1 MIGSLVVKMLIR
13 ASLVMAG
20 GKGSRFGS
28 SVKPFLRVCE
38 KSSFLNVIEGAL
50 KLSNVIFIAVSDY
63 TASYAKK
70 EIDKSK
76 YKGGHILI
84 IYTSGKGYAID
95 ISLAL
100 RIIRERPLLVLP
112 ADYPFLTEKTI
123 EKFLRL
129 SSTYEEPIISLVRN
143 GNFTGISLFKK
154 YNYEHWKNINIDGE
168 KELLNINTPEDL
180 LKARSM
186 CNDR

>member
-1 MIGSLVVKMLIR
+1 MISSLVVKMLIR

-38 KSSFLNVIEGAL
+38 KSSFLNVIEEAL
-50 KLSNVIFIAVSDY
+50 KLSNVIFIAVSNY
-63 TASYAKK
+63 TASYVKK

-76 YKGGHILI
+76 HKGHILI
-84 IYTSGKGYAID
+84 IYTPGKGYAID

-129 SSTYEEPIISLVRN
+129 SLTYKEPIISLVRN

-154 YNYEHWKNINIDGE
+154 YNYEHWKNINIDGG
-168 KELLNINTPEDL
+168 KEFLNINTPEDL

>member
-1 MIGSLVVKMLIR
+1 MLIR
-13 ASLVMAG
+13 ASLIMAG

-38 KSSFLNVIEGAL
+38 KSPILNVIEEAL
-50 KLSNVIFIAVSDY
+50 KLSNIAFIAVSDY
-63 TASYAKK
+63 TTSYAK
-70 EIDKSK
+70 EAIDKSK
-76 YKGGHILI
+76 YSGHILM
-84 IYTSGKGYAID
+84 IYTPGKGYAID

-100 RIIRERPLLVLP
+100 GVIRERPLLVLP

-129 SSTYEEPIISLVRN
+129 SLAYDEPVISLAQN
-143 GNFTGISLFKK
+143 GNFTGISLFKGHS
-154 YNYEHWKNINIDGE
+154 YERWKSINIDGG
-168 KELLNINTPEDL
+168 KEFLNINTPEDL
-180 LKARSM
+180 SKARSM